1 MGCFSKRFFEAV
13 TDWCVNDEV
22 DGCIDDE
29 KGMIDTGQTQV
40 PVSWHEMVWTLDDLI
55 HKEELCAI
63 EDNSRD
69 VADEKHH
76 DDTDED
82 SGQI

>member
-1 MGCFSKRFFEAV
+1 
-13 TDWCVNDEV
+13 
-22 DGCIDDE
+22 
-29 KGMIDTGQTQV
+29 MIDTGQTQV